1 MRPQVF
7 NLVRGPLEGR
17 NLVEASAGTG
27 KTYTIAG
34 LFVRLLL
41 EARLGVDQILV
52 VTFTEA
58 ATEEL
63 RDRIRRRIRDA
74 VEAFRAGESGGD
86 DLLAGLLSDP
96 AIDREWAA
104 GWLRNALWGFDE
116 AAVHTIHGFCQRV
129 LAEKAFECGAPF
141 EAEVTPDESGL
152 LEEVVADYWRREL
165 HGAPSGFLHY
175 LQDRKVTLQALT
187 RFASDWAGAPNLA
200 VVPEGAVPPSAEGEA
215 AVREAYR
222 RVQELWRA
230 TGPEVARLLAEA
242 PGVHRGK
249 YKPRMVPQFA
259 REMDVFA
266 AAGDPLAPCEALPRW
281 SASAVAAAAT
291 KGFAPLEHPF
301 FEACQELLELRDALE
316 EEHGA
321 RLLALKQGLLGWVRQ
336 ELPRWKAQRNL
347 RSFDDLLRDV
357 HAALAGPAGPGLAAA
372 LSARY
377 RAALIDE
384 FQDTDPVQYEIF
396 RRAFGG
402 AGARLFLI
410 GDPKQ
415 AIYSFR
421 GADLFAYL
429 DAAREAEARFTLDRN
444 WRSTP
449 DLLAAVNALF
459 GRREAPFLFEDIGYQ
474 AVHSGE
480 PGGKE
485 PLRFD
490 GAPDTAPFQVWF
502 APRGEAKLLDK
513 ASAWADIPRAV
524 AGEVVRLLRAGQE
537 GRATIGGR
545 PVAPEHIACLVR
557 TNRQAQLVQDALR
570 EGGVPSV
577 IHGASSLFASR
588 EAEEMLR
595 LLAALAEPGRE
606 GRVRAALATDLL
618 GVGGEDLHDLA
629 ADDLA
634 WDVRLTRFR
643 RYHELWSGGG
653 FVAAARAVLAE
664 EGVRARLLAYADGER
679 RLTNVLHC
687 VEVLQRAAVEGG
699 LGPEALLQ
707 WLGRRVEEAG
717 EDDGRRE
724 AEEYQIRLESDAA
737 AVQVVTIH
745 KAKGLEYPIVFCP
758 FAWEGLRA
766 TKADDPAVFHGPEDG
781 RRLVLDLG
789 SPDLVRHRAL
799 AQREELAEGLRL
811 LYVAVTRAR
820 QRTYLV
826 WGRYKETETSAL
838 GYLLHGPAGAGTLPL
853 EEVVGATAE
862 SLARLDD
869 GALRDGLAALSTAA
883 CGRVGV
889 ADLPPGP
896 GQRYAERAG
905 GEEVFE
911 ARPPPDA
918 IPADWG
924 LASFSG
930 FTSGSWERGA
940 HPDRDALGPRAP
952 EETREAD
959 GPEREGP
966 SAPSIFSFPRG
977 ARAGSCLHAVFE
989 DLEFAGAGP
998 AEVRRVA
1005 AEKLALH
1012 GFGFEWRETVAR
1024 MVEDVLA
1031 APVLGPADPFR
1042 LGKLGGGDR
1051 LTELEFHLPIGRVS
1065 REGLARV
1072 FQEHGGPDLPR
1083 DFTGRLGELGFR
1095 PARGL
1100 LKGFID
1106 LVFRSGGKVYLLD
1119 WKSNHL
1125 GDAASDYG
1133 PEALQTAMAEHYYH
1147 LQYHL
1152 YAVALHRYLRLR
1164 VPGYRYEEHCGGA
1177 VYVFLRGVGAGGS
1190 RGVYRALPARGVVE
1204 ALDRYFGGGGR
1215 AGV

>member
-230 TGPEVARLLAEA
+230 SGPEVARLLAEA

-618 GVGGEDLHDLA
+618 GVGGEDL
-629 ADDLA
+629 
-634 WDVRLTRFR
+634 RM
-643 RYHELWSGGG
+643 
-653 FVAAARAVLAE
+653 AVLS
-664 EGVRARLLAYADGER
+664 
-679 RLTNVLHC
+679 
-687 VEVLQRAAVEGG
+687 
-699 LGPEALLQ
+699 
-707 WLGRRVEEAG
+707 
-717 EDDGRRE
+717 
-724 AEEYQIRLESDAA
+724 I
-737 AVQVVTIH
+737 
-745 KAKGLEYPIVFCP
+745 
-758 FAWEGLRA
+758 
-766 TKADDPAVFHGPEDG
+766 
-781 RRLVLDLG
+781 
-789 SPDLVRHRAL
+789 
-799 AQREELAEGLRL
+799 
-811 LYVAVTRAR
+811 
-820 QRTYLV
+820 YL
-826 WGRYKETETSAL
+826 K
-838 GYLLHGPAGAGTLPL
+838 
-853 EEVVGATAE
+853 
-862 SLARLDD
+862 
-869 GALRDGLAALSTAA
+869 
-883 CGRVGV
+883 
-889 ADLPPGP
+889 
-896 GQRYAERAG
+896 
-905 GEEVFE
+905 
-911 ARPPPDA
+911 
-918 IPADWG
+918 
-924 LASFSG
+924 SF
-930 FTSGSWERGA
+930 
-940 HPDRDALGPRAP
+940 
-952 EETREAD
+952 
-959 GPEREGP
+959 
-966 SAPSIFSFPRG
+966 IFP
-977 ARAGSCLHAVFE
+977 
-989 DLEFAGAGP
+989 
-998 AEVRRVA
+998 
-1005 AEKLALH
+1005 
-1012 GFGFEWRETVAR
+1012 
-1024 MVEDVLA
+1024 
-1031 APVLGPADPFR
+1031 
-1042 LGKLGGGDR
+1042 
-1051 LTELEFHLPIGRVS
+1051 
-1065 REGLARV
+1065 
-1072 FQEHGGPDLPR
+1072 
-1083 DFTGRLGELGFR
+1083 
-1095 PARGL
+1095 
-1100 LKGFID
+1100 
-1106 LVFRSGGKVYLLD
+1106 Y
-1119 WKSNHL
+1119 
-1125 GDAASDYG
+1125 
-1133 PEALQTAMAEHYYH
+1133 
-1147 LQYHL
+1147 
-1152 YAVALHRYLRLR
+1152 
-1164 VPGYRYEEHCGGA
+1164 
-1177 VYVFLRGVGAGGS
+1177 
-1190 RGVYRALPARGVVE
+1190 
-1204 ALDRYFGGGGR
+1204 
-1215 AGV
+1215 